1 MANLTIESIGKLLAG
16 DGLASISK
24 KVRSSPAKVAKVLS
38 IGIPVL
44 LANMRK
50 NVANPEGEASLGR
63 ALYDHSGKD
72 TDHVVDFLKNVD
84 TKDSKKILGHVL
96 GDDQDRTAQEIS
108 RASGLSAGTVIK
120 ILTLVA
126 PLLLSLLGN
135 QQNQQ
140 PVQQTASP
148 LQLLGGAQPVQQP
161 VQQSSSLGLGN
172 LLGGLLGLG
181 QSQPVQQ
188 PVQQT
193 SPLSALFGGGQQVQQ
208 PVQQQSALNPLNLI
222 SGLAGGQ
229 SQQAPAASNP
239 ALSLLNILSPSDNT
253 PQQESASDGL
263 LSGFLNLFR

>member
-84 TKDSKKILGHVL
+84 TKDSKKILTHVL

-120 ILTLVA
+120 ILSLVA

-188 PVQQT
+188 T

-208 PVQQQSALNPLNLI
+208 PVQQQSALNPLDLI
-222 SGLAGGQ
+222 SGLAGDQ